1 LPIGGVV
8 SAAEFASLRSTDDI
22 EATAGRFHVRNFYDR
37 PDWNGYFLALLS
49 LINAHFDYGREKIL
63 RGVNTA
69 IQSGV
74 KYALVGANGAGK
86 TTLLA
91 AMTGELQLDA
101 GDRQLAGGVT
111 IRHLRQETT
120 LLATGDSVG
129 LLKETVAAAAFA
141 REREW
146 ELRLNQL
153 ATEIANA
160 TPDRHDD
167 LVTEQGK
174 VQEEFER
181 LDGYTM
187 TSRLETALRGV
198 GLLPEIWD
206 TPVDKLSGGE
216 RRRAALAQVL
226 LSRADLLLLDEPTNH
241 LDLTSCEWLEGF
253 LINYSGAA
261 LVVSHDRYFLDR
273 VATKTLHLDRG
284 KLISYSGNYS
294 FYDEQSALRYRQE
307 FASWER
313 QQAKIKQTEDYIR
326 RNLEGQKTK
335 QAQSRRKQLAKEERL
350 ERPATEPGLFRFHL
364 NPMRISGGTALETVG
379 LAKGY
384 GDRTLLQDLDLN
396 ISRGDR
402 VGIIGPNGCGKSTL
416 LKMMAGRVV
425 PDAGRM
431 VMGHHVDL
439 GFYDQELTG
448 VSDHNTVL
456 AEMMSVDPGATLGE
470 HRNFLGAFGFGEDL
484 YDRQVSALS
493 GGERGR
499 LSLLRLIKEG
509 HNTLLLDEPT
519 NHLDIRSRE
528 SLEAALLDFSGTM
541 VVVSHDRRF
550 LDKLV
555 DRLLIFPSAGD
566 NSGSVRVFDGNYQD
580 YLWKRGQET
589 QAEAVQRK
597 APVTRKDS
605 GQTRSPSGKVALS
618 KNEQKRRQ
626 QWVDDTEET
635 MAALEVEQQETL
647 LEMGSPELSSD
658 RRLVLGRRCGEI
670 EAEIATHM
678 ANWEQWSLEIEE
690 GL

>member
-1 LPIGGVV
+1 M
-8 SAAEFASLRSTDDI
+8 
-22 EATAGRFHVRNFYDR
+22 
-37 PDWNGYFLALLS
+37 ALLS
-49 LINAHFDYGREKIL
+49 LTNAHFDYGREKIL
-63 RGVNTA
+63 RGVNAA
-69 IQSGV
+69 IQPGV

-91 AMTGELQLDA
+91 AMIGDLQLED
-101 GDRQLAGGVT
+101 GTRQLMGGAT

-120 LLATGDSVG
+120 LEVVNNTTNRLR
-129 LLKETVAAAAFA
+129 ETVANAAFA
-141 REREW
+141 KERDLEH
-146 ELRLNQL
+146 RLTQL
-153 ATEIANA
+153 AGEIASA
-160 TPDRHDD
+160 STEHHAG
-167 LVTEQGK
+167 LVAEQGR
-174 VQEEFER
+174 VQDEFER

-187 TSRLETALRGV
+187 TARLDTALRGV
-198 GLLPEIWD
+198 GLRSGTWE

-241 LDLTSCEWLEGF
+241 LDLESCEWLEGF
-253 LINYSGAA
+253 IINYPGAA
-261 LVVSHDRYFLDR
+261 IVVSHDRYFLDR
-273 VATKTLHLDRG
+273 VVTKTLHLDRG
-284 KLISYSGNYS
+284 RLVSYSGNYS
-294 FYDEQSALRYRQE
+294 FYDKQSALRYQQD
-307 FASWER
+307 FAAWER
-313 QQAKIKQTEDYIR
+313 QQARIKQTEEYIR

-335 QAQSRRKQLAKEERL
+335 QAQSRRKLLAKEERL
-350 ERPATEPGLFRFHL
+350 ERPTTEPGLFRFHL
-364 NPMRISGGTALETVG
+364 HPVRPSGGTALETAG

-384 GDRTLLQDLDLN
+384 EDRTLLRDLDLN

-425 PDAGRM
+425 PDAGRL
-431 VMGHHVDL
+431 VVGHNVDL

-456 AEMMSVDPGATLGE
+456 AEMMAVDPRATLGE

-528 SLEAALLDFSGTM
+528 SLEAALQEFTGTM

-555 DRLLIFPSAGD
+555 DRLLVFPPAGD
-566 NSGSVRVFDGNYQD
+566 VSGQVRVFDGNYQD
-580 YLWKRGQET
+580 YVWKRAQEAQAQTVGRKNPSNTKPGQLKI
-589 QAEAVQRK
+589 ASAAK
-597 APVTRKDS
+597 IS
-605 GQTRSPSGKVALS
+605 LS

-626 QWVDDTEET
+626 QWIDEAEAAMVELETE
-635 MAALEVEQQETL
+635 QESIL
-647 LEMGSPELSSD
+647 SEMGAPDLANE
-658 RRLVLGRRCGEI
+658 RRLALGKRCGEI
-670 EAEIATHM
+670 ENEITTHM
-678 ANWEQWSLEIEE
+678 TNWEQWSLEIEE

>member
-1 LPIGGVV
+1 MPIGGVV

-241 LDLTSCEWLEGF
+241 LDLESIT
-253 LINYSGAA
+253 A
-261 LVVSHDRYFLDR
+261 LNDSLVKFKEVVLFSSHD
-273 VATKTLHLDRG
+273 H
-284 KLISYSGNYS
+284 
-294 FYDEQSALRYRQE
+294 E
-307 FASWER
+307 F
-313 QQAKIKQTEDYIR
+313 INTVV
-326 RNLEGQKTK
+326 N
-335 QAQSRRKQLAKEERL
+335 
-350 ERPATEPGLFRFHL
+350 
-364 NPMRISGGTALETVG
+364 RI
-379 LAKGY
+379 
-384 GDRTLLQDLDLN
+384 
-396 ISRGDR
+396 I
-402 VGIIGPNGCGKSTL
+402 
-416 LKMMAGRVV
+416 
-425 PDAGRM
+425 
-431 VMGHHVDL
+431 
-439 GFYDQELTG
+439 ELTPHG
-448 VSDHNTVL
+448 V
-456 AEMMSVDPGATLGE
+456 
-470 HRNFLGAFGFGEDL
+470 
-484 YDRQVSALS
+484 
-493 GGERGR
+493 
-499 LSLLRLIKEG
+499 I
-509 HNTLLLDEPT
+509 
-519 NHLDIRSRE
+519 
-528 SLEAALLDFSGTM
+528 
-541 VVVSHDRRF
+541 
-550 LDKLV
+550 
-555 DRLLIFPSAGD
+555 DRLMT
-566 NSGSVRVFDGNYQD
+566 FDEYVEN
-580 YLWKRGQET
+580 KE
-589 QAEAVQRK
+589 
-597 APVTRKDS
+597 
-605 GQTRSPSGKVALS
+605 VAKL
-618 KNEQKRRQ
+618 R
-626 QWVDDTEET
+626 ET
-635 MAALEVEQQETL
+635 MAKKA
-647 LEMGSPELSSD
+647 
-658 RRLVLGRRCGEI
+658 
-670 EAEIATHM
+670 A
-678 ANWEQWSLEIEE
+678 
-690 GL
+690 